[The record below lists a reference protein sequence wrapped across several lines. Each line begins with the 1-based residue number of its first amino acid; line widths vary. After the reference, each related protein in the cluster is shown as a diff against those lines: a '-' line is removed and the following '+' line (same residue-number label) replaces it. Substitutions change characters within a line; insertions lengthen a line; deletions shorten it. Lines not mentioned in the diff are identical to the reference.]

1 MLIRATDWQ
10 LMFLYQLRRFRNM
23 SFWYFFQ
30 TFFHEN
36 KALHTAN
43 FLIKMNHFNI
53 VFHMTWGKWQRFQF
67 LRSSFSN
74 VSVSQEG
81 CFFSQ
86 VQVPVQVQLLDN
98 VLLLMVIPPSNNF
111 TRALFQKTD
120 TKFYVLLLLVFMQ
133 RKSRSKEII
142 FTFF

>member
-1 MLIRATDWQ
+1 
-10 LMFLYQLRRFRNM
+10 MFLYQLRRFRNM

-30 TFFHEN
+30 TFFSRKQSFAHRYFSYKNESL
-36 KALHTAN
+36 LHCYSYDMRQMATFS
-43 FLIKMNHFNI
+43 FLEVQF
-53 VFHMTWGKWQRFQF
+53 FQRVC
-67 LRSSFSN
+67 FS
-74 VSVSQEG
+74 G
-81 CFFSQ
+81 GMFFFQ

-98 VLLLMVIPPSNNF
+98 VLLLLVIPPSNNF
-111 TRALFQKTD
+111 TRALLQKTD